1 VATLLGDHT
10 SSARVLNQTSVE
22 ALLQHADP
30 EAVYRRVALADEHN
44 AWPTLLKAKESI
56 ASLDKLFED
65 DSEPSL
71 WDEASILRRL
81 PADRGQQLRKI
92 LNDHRRA
99 VQIIDEA
106 IGKAGLQYP
115 QPDGWSTFDRDTDD
129 IGLLRQCSMLMTLRA
144 KVAFHEQRY
153 ADAARDLCGLLRLGQ
168 MLARGDGFALHYVV
182 AVAVRAEAQGNLR
195 RLVAHRQTPVEVAK
209 AVLAS
214 LEEIAKQDDGA
225 AQTLRVELCCFAL
238 PIWMQLEETNDSA
251 ELARSL
257 VAKYV
262 CHDMPKEQS
271 QAGRNCRNYGESIA
285 KLLAGHAAPF
295 NRRETV
301 VLASQIAG
309 EDIRLLRVP
318 YLNRHRK
325 LFEATEKSIAGWP
338 KSLQL
343 DDSFPFWTTDL
354 GQFTEKL
361 EVPSDADLLAA
372 QHALREV
379 RNPLGRILAVS
390 GADTHVSPRFRHCHG
405 TPRCHAIDNRL
416 DNF

>member
-1 VATLLGDHT
+1 
-10 SSARVLNQTSVE
+10 
-22 ALLQHADP
+22 
-30 EAVYRRVALADEHN
+30 
-44 AWPTLLKAKESI
+44 
-56 ASLDKLFED
+56 
-65 DSEPSL
+65 
-71 WDEASILRRL
+71 
-81 PADRGQQLRKI
+81 
-92 LNDHRRA
+92 
-99 VQIIDEA
+99 
-106 IGKAGLQYP
+106 
-115 QPDGWSTFDRDTDD
+115 
-129 IGLLRQCSMLMTLRA
+129 
-144 KVAFHEQRY
+144 
-153 ADAARDLCGLLRLGQ
+153 
-168 MLARGDGFALHYVV
+168 
-182 AVAVRAEAQGNLR
+182 
-195 RLVAHRQTPVEVAK
+195 
-209 AVLAS
+209 
-214 LEEIAKQDDGA
+214 
-225 AQTLRVELCCFAL
+225 
-238 PIWMQLEETNDSA
+238 
-251 ELARSL
+251 
-257 VAKYV
+257 
-262 CHDMPKEQS
+262 MPKEQS